1 MMRLTVAHYYT
12 PTGRDIQKPYV
23 KGESEQYRHDIVD
36 RYNNGELMHADSI
49 KYIDSL
55 KVETL
60 RLGRTIYGGG
70 GISPDVFVPLDT
82 TAFTKYYR
90 DLMAKGV
97 FNQFIIKHLD
107 ANRKS
112 ILKKYKNDTAFV
124 DGFTVT
130 PAMLKE
136 MFDMATAEGV
146 EYNEEQAKTSEPLFK
161 MIIKALIGRDLYN
174 EETYYKV
181 YNRFDPIYQRAL
193 EIINSDEYDKIL
205 K

>member
-1 MMRLTVAHYYT
+1 
-12 PTGRDIQKPYV
+12 
-23 KGESEQYRHDIVD
+23 
-36 RYNNGELMHADSI
+36 
-49 KYIDSL
+49 
-55 KVETL
+55 
-60 RLGRTIYGGG
+60 
-70 GISPDVFVPLDT
+70 
-82 TAFTKYYR
+82 
-90 DLMAKGV
+90 MATGV

-107 ANRKS
+107 ANRKN

-124 DGFTVT
+124 DGFNVT

-136 MFDMATAEGV
+136 MFDMAVAEGV